1 MYDVNTKRID
11 QVFAHMNK
19 MLDMLDLLKERGKDA
34 VLADLVAVAA
44 MERGL
49 HLSIEAVI
57 DVGNALIDG
66 FIMRDPGSYSD
77 IVEILRDEQVI
88 DEQQA
93 RVLTRVTDFRKHLVN
108 DYTHVPVAEMFE
120 VVQASLPALRQ
131 FEPAVRD
138 YLDKE
143 LF

>member
-11 QVFAHMNK
+11 QVLEHMSR
-19 MLDMLDLLKERGKDA
+19 MLDLLDKLSERGAKA
-34 VLADLVAVAA
+34 VLADEVAVAA
-44 MERGL
+44 MERAL
-49 HLSIEAVI
+49 HLSIEGIV

-88 DEQQA
+88 TDEQA
-93 RVLTRVTDFRKHLVN
+93 LILTRVTDFRKHLVN
-108 DYTHVPVAEMFE
+108 DYTSVPANEMY
-120 VVQASLPALRQ
+120 SLVEEAAGAIRQ
-131 FEPAVRD
+131 FEPQVRAF
-138 YLDKE
+138 LKKE

>member
-11 QVFAHMNK
+11 QVLEHMSR
-19 MLDMLDLLKERGKDA
+19 MLDLLDKLSERGAKE
-34 VLADLVAVAA
+34 VLADEVAVAA
-44 MERGL
+44 MERAL
-49 HLSIEAVI
+49 HLSIEGIV

-88 DEQQA
+88 TDEQA
-93 RVLTRVTDFRKHLVN
+93 LILTRVTDFRKHLVN
-108 DYTHVPVAEMFE
+108 DYTSVPVSEMY
-120 VVQASLPALRQ
+120 SLVEEATSTIRQ
-131 FEPAVRD
+131 FEPQVRVF
-138 YLDKE
+138 LKKE

>member
-11 QVFAHMNK
+11 QVFTHMNK
-19 MLDMLDLLKERGKDA
+19 MMNLLEKLCDRGKDA
-34 VLADLVAVAA
+34 VLADEVATAA

-57 DVGNALIDG
+57 DVGNAMIDG

-88 DEQQA
+88 TEQQA
-93 RVLTRVTDFRKHLVN
+93 RILTRVTDFRKHLVN
-108 DYTHVPVAEMFE
+108 DYTTVPAGEMFE
-120 VVQASLPALRQ
+120 VVQESLSTLRE
-131 FEPAVRD
+131 FEPAVRT
-138 YLDKE
+138 YLEKE

>member
-11 QVFAHMNK
+11 QVLDHMSR
-19 MLDMLDLLKERGKDA
+19 MLDLLDKLSERGAKE
-34 VLADLVAVAA
+34 VLADEVAVAA
-44 MERGL
+44 MERAL
-49 HLSIEAVI
+49 HLSIEGIV

-88 DEQQA
+88 TDEQA
-93 RVLTRVTDFRKHLVN
+93 LILTRVTDFRKHLVN
-108 DYTHVPVAEMFE
+108 DYTSVPVNEMY
-120 VVQASLPALRQ
+120 SLVEEATSTIRQ
-131 FEPAVRD
+131 FEPQVRAF
-138 YLDKE
+138 LKKE

>member
-11 QVFAHMNK
+11 QVLKHMSR
-19 MLDMLDLLKERGKDA
+19 MLDLLDKLSERGAKE
-34 VLADLVAVAA
+34 VLADEVAVAA
-44 MERGL
+44 MERAL
-49 HLSIEAVI
+49 HLSIEGIV

-88 DEQQA
+88 TDEQA
-93 RVLTRVTDFRKHLVN
+93 LILTRVTDFRKHLVN
-108 DYTHVPVAEMFE
+108 DYTSVPINEMY
-120 VVQASLPALRQ
+120 SLVEEATSTIRQ
-131 FEPAVRD
+131 FEPQVRAF
-138 YLDKE
+138 LKKE